1 MKSEKQIE
9 NKHVSLMSMAL
20 FLLIF
25 FLLYG
30 GIHLYVLVKAKS
42 ALSFGT
48 LTDFYLYAFML
59 IMTLAPLI
67 IRWSEKFEFENFA
80 RFMAYAGYSWMGI
93 LFLFFSAS
101 LCLDIY
107 HLIIHTAGHTA
118 GLVFHK
124 DLSTLIPSTTLSF
137 YMPLILSLAIAI
149 YGYFEAL
156 NIRTERVVIK
166 THKIPEEIGRLRI
179 VHISDVHVG
188 LIVGEKRLMRILA
201 EIKNASP
208 DILVSTGDLVDGQI
222 DNITKLADLFKEIQ
236 PAFGKFAVTGN
247 HEFYAGMD
255 QALNFTKKAGFRVL
269 RGEGIATGGI
279 INIAGV
285 DDPDGKRYNL
295 YIDMPEKE
303 LLSSLPADKFTI
315 LLKHR
320 PEVDNDAQVFFDL
333 QLSGHTHK
341 GQIFPFSIITE
352 LYYRNTTHAGKL
364 RLVNDSYLYV
374 SRGTGTWGPPMRFL
388 SPPEVTVIDLIHKPR
403 EN

>member
-1 MKSEKQIE
+1 
-9 NKHVSLMSMAL
+9 
-20 FLLIF
+20 
-25 FLLYG
+25 
-30 GIHLYVLVKAKS
+30 
-42 ALSFGT
+42 
-48 LTDFYLYAFML
+48 
-59 IMTLAPLI
+59 
-67 IRWSEKFEFENFA
+67 
-80 RFMAYAGYSWMGI
+80 
-93 LFLFFSAS
+93 
-101 LCLDIY
+101 
-107 HLIIHTAGHTA
+107 
-118 GLVFHK
+118 
-124 DLSTLIPSTTLSF
+124 
-137 YMPLILSLAIAI
+137 MPLILSLAIAI

-201 EIKNASP
+201 EVKNASP

>member
-30 GIHLYVLVKAKS
+30 GMHLYVLVKAKS

-107 HLIIHTAGHTA
+107 YLIIHTAGHTA
-118 GLVFHK
+118 GLIFHK
-124 DLSTLIPSTTLSF
+124 NLSTLIPSSTLSF

-156 NIRTERVVIK
+156 NIRTERVIIK

-188 LIVGEKRLMRILA
+188 LIVGEKRLTRILA
-201 EIKNASP
+201 EVKNASP

-222 DNITKLADLFKEIQ
+222 DNITKLAELFKEIQ
-236 PAFGKFAVTGN
+236 PAYGKFAVTGN

-295 YIDMPEKE
+295 YIDMPEKD